1 MNTANSTDSED
12 GAEEEVPR
20 GRSAYITR
28 AGAEAMRDELKVLLT
43 VERPKVTA
51 EVTFAAS
58 LGDRSENAEYIYGK
72 KRLREIDKR
81 LRFLQKRLES
91 LTVVDSGGPENKD
104 KVAFGA
110 TVVLLNEEDATQVSY
125 QLVGPDETDVKAKK
139 ISIDSPIGRALL
151 SKRKG
156 DTVIVMRPK
165 GEVELTI
172 LDIVY
177 GA

>member
-1 MNTANSTDSED
+1 MNIANSDDEDDAQED
-12 GAEEEVPR
+12 GAPR

-72 KRLREIDKR
+72 KRLREIDRR
-81 LRFLQKRLES
+81 LRFLQKRLEL
-91 LTVVDSGGPENKD
+91 LTVVDSVGPENKD
-104 KVAFGA
+104 RVAFGA
-110 TVVLLNEEDATQVSY
+110 TVLLLNEEDASKVSY
-125 QLVGPDETDVKAKK
+125 QLVGPDETDVKAKR

-156 DTVIVMRPK
+156 DTVMVMRPK
-165 GEVELTI
+165 GEAELTI

-177 GA
+177 SA